1 MDTKKYN
8 IVWFCTDQQRF
19 DTISGFGN
27 GCIKTPNIDRLMEEG
42 VSFSRAYTQ
51 APICTPSRACFLT
64 GRYPRSTR
72 ATFNGNDHFSKDET
86 LVTKIFADH
95 GWNCGLVGKLHL
107 AGAKD
112 HMENRTEDG
121 YEMFKWSHHPQ
132 NDWEE
137 GIDAY
142 QTWLRSKGVKWED
155 AYKGCHWDNT
165 NKHTEH
171 LAEKNAGYLKAV
183 YEEGFQPFV
192 GIEAQYHQ
200 TTWCVEEA
208 IGFIE
213 DNQDHNWLIS
223 INPFDPHH
231 PIDPPPEFQSRIDA
245 EDMKLPLW
253 REGELDNKPP
263 FHKKDYMQGAMDGRC
278 HSIIGMS
285 DEQKQQ
291 NTRDYYAQIELI
303 DQQFGRLMNYLDQ
316 KGLRENTIVIYM
328 TDHGE
333 LDGDH
338 GNYYKGPYFYE
349 SLVHVP
355 LIISCPGTILQNVKR
370 RALVE
375 LVDLAPTLLEL
386 NGIEIPD
393 YMQGKS
399 FKTLLTDDEAKD
411 AHKNSV
417 YTEYYD
423 CLCQVGYSGIFATM
437 YYDGRFK
444 IVNHHGHD
452 YGELYDHAVD
462 PNEFHNLWYDEKYRD
477 LKHELIKKNFD
488 QMVLNNADYVLDR
501 RWGY

>member
-1 MDTKKYN
+1 MDHKKYN

-19 DTISGFGN
+19 DTISGYGN
-27 GCIKTPNIDRLMEEG
+27 SRIRTPNIDRLMEEG
-42 VSFSRAYTQ
+42 VSFTRAYTQ
-51 APICTPSRACFLT
+51 APICTPSRASFLT

-86 LVTKIFADH
+86 LVTKIFADQ

-121 YEMFKWSHHPQ
+121 YTMFKWSHHPQ

-142 QTWLRSKGVKWED
+142 QSWLRAKGVRWEE
-155 AYKGCHWDNT
+155 AYRGCHWDNT
-165 NKHTEH
+165 NEHTRH
-171 LAEKNAGYLKAV
+171 LAQQNAGYLKAV

-192 GIEAQYHQ
+192 GIEAKYHQ

-213 DNQDHNWLIS
+213 ENQDRNWLVS

-231 PIDPPPEFQSRIDA
+231 PIDPPPEFQARIDP
-245 EDMKLPLW
+245 ENMKLPLW
-253 REGELDNKPP
+253 KEGELENKPP
-263 FHKKDYMQGAMDGRC
+263 FHKKDYIQGGMDGRC
-278 HSIIGMS
+278 HSIIGMT

-303 DQQFGRLMNYLDQ
+303 DEQFGRLMDYLDE

-338 GNYYKGPYFYE
+338 GSYFKGPYFYE

-355 LIISCPGTILQNVKR
+355 LILSCPGTILENVKR
-370 RALVE
+370 CALVE
-375 LVDLAPTLLEL
+375 LVDLAPALLEL
-386 NGIEIPD
+386 NGIEVPD

-399 FKTLLTDDEAKD
+399 FKKLLTDENAKD
-411 AHKNSV
+411 VHKNSV

-423 CLCQVGYSGIFATM
+423 CLCQVGYQGIFATM

-444 IVNHHGHD
+444 IVNHHGRD
-452 YGELYDHAVD
+452 YGELYDRAVD
-462 PNEFHNLWYDEKYRD
+462 PDEYRNLWYDEKYRE
-477 LKHELIKKNFD
+477 LKHELVKRNFD
-488 QMVLNNADYVLDR
+488 QMVLNNADYVLER